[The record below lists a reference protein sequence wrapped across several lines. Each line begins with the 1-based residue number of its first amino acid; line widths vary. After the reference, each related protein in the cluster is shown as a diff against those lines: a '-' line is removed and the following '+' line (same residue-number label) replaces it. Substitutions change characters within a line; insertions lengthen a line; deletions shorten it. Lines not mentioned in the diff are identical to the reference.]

1 MAYHP
6 TVLAQLLQS
15 VPRLEFEKLAQT
27 HDGARR
33 SDALPRWSQFIALAV
48 GHLGQRHSL
57 RDIEAALTSDPKL
70 HYHLGTRAVSR
81 SSLARA
87 NENLTADFYRDLF
100 GKLYARLQNTH
111 AVPGKRFR
119 FKGKLFSLDGSL
131 IDLSMKVFP
140 WADVALKKAA
150 FKLHLGLDHDGLI
163 PAFAEVSE
171 GLTAEMDVA
180 DTFAFPKGSVLV
192 FDRGYSRYTWHKQ
205 LTDKG
210 LFWVTRARK
219 GMLYE
224 VVKTHPVAEG
234 GSVISD
240 QIVRLSNKRA
250 RKVGAYDIRR
260 VEYRDIESGKIYVFI
275 TNQKTWSAQTV
286 ADIYK
291 SRWEVELFFKWIKQN
306 LKIKTVLGHTINAV
320 ASQIFVALC
329 VYLLM
334 AFQKF
339 VSQTTYGLQAVFRLV
354 QLNAFVRK
362 PIAELL
368 SPRKR
373 EPPDPQINMTLRAA

>member
-6 TVLAQLLQS
+6 TVLSQLIQS
-15 VPRLEFEKLAQT
+15 VPRLEFEKLAQA

-33 SDALPRWSQFIALAV
+33 SDALSRWSQFISLAV

-57 RDIEAALTSDPKL
+57 RDIEATLASDPKL
-70 HYHLGTRAVSR
+70 HYHLGTSAVSK
-81 SSLARA
+81 SALARA
-87 NENLTADFYRDLF
+87 NENLSADFYRDLF
-100 GKLYARLQNTH
+100 GKLYDQTQKMH

-131 IDLSMKVFP
+131 IDLSLKVFP
-140 WADVALKKAA
+140 WADVSSKKAA

-171 GLTAEMDVA
+171 GLTSEMEVA

-192 FDRGYSRYTWHKQ
+192 FDRGYSRYTWHKE

-219 GMLYE
+219 GMLYD
-224 VVKTHPVAEG
+224 VIKTRPIAEG
-234 GSVISD
+234 GNVISD

-250 RKVGAYDIRR
+250 RKASAYDIRR
-260 VEYRDIESGKIYVFI
+260 VEYRDPESGKIYVFI

-286 ADIYK
+286 ANIYK

-306 LKIKTVLGHTINAV
+306 LKIKSFLGNTINAV
-320 ASQIFVALC
+320 A
-329 VYLLM
+329 
-334 AFQKF
+334 
-339 VSQTTYGLQAVFRLV
+339 
-354 QLNAFVRK
+354 
-362 PIAELL
+362 
-368 SPRKR
+368 
-373 EPPDPQINMTLRAA
+373 

>member
-6 TVLAQLLQS
+6 TVLSQLIQS
-15 VPRLEFEKLAQT
+15 VPRLEFEKLAQA
-27 HDGARR
+27 HDGVRR

-57 RDIEAALTSDPKL
+57 RDIEAALASDPKL
-70 HYHLGTRAVSR
+70 HYHLGTSAVSR
-81 SSLARA
+81 SALARA
-87 NENLTADFYRDLF
+87 NEKLTADFYRDLF
-100 GKLYARLQNTH
+100 GELYRRLQNTH

-140 WADVALKKAA
+140 WADVAPKKAA

-171 GLTAEMDVA
+171 GLTSEMEVA
-180 DTFAFPKGSVLV
+180 DAFAFPQGSVLV
-192 FDRGYSRYTWHKQ
+192 FDRGYSRYAWHKQ

-219 GMLYE
+219 GMSYE
-224 VVKTHPVAEG
+224 VIETRPVAKD
-234 GSVISD
+234 SAVISD
-240 QIVRLSNKRA
+240 QIVRLSSKRA
-250 RKVGAYDIRR
+250 RQAGAYDIRR
-260 VEYRDIESGKIYVFI
+260 VEYLDPDSGKTYVFI
-275 TNQKTWSAQTV
+275 TNQRNWSAQTV

-329 VYLLM
+329 VYLLV

-339 VSQTTYGLQAVFRLV
+339 VSKTAYGLQTVFRLV

-362 PIAELL
+362 PIIDLL
-368 SPRKR
+368 CPRKQ
-373 EPPDPQINMTLRAA
+373 EPPAPQINLALRTA

>member
-1 MAYHP
+1 MTYHP
-6 TVLAQLLQS
+6 TVLSQLLQS
-15 VPRLEFEKLAQT
+15 VPRLEFEKLAKA
-27 HDGARR
+27 HDGPRR
-33 SDALPRWSQFIALAV
+33 SDALSRWSQFIALTV

-57 RDIEAALTSDPKL
+57 RDIEAALASDPKL
-70 HYHLGTRAVSR
+70 HYHLGSGSVSR
-81 SSLARA
+81 SALARA

-100 GKLYARLQNTH
+100 GSLYARLQNTH

-140 WADVALKKAA
+140 WADVAPKKAA
-150 FKLHLGLDHDGLI
+150 FKLHVGLDHDGLI

-171 GLTAEMDVA
+171 GLTSEMEVA

-192 FDRGYSRYTWHKQ
+192 FDRGYSRYTWHKH

-224 VVKTHPVAEG
+224 VVRTRPVAEG
-234 GSVISD
+234 GQVIND
-240 QIVRLSNKRA
+240 QIIRLSNERA
-250 RKVGAYDIRR
+250 RQAGAYDIRR
-260 VEYRDIESGKIYVFI
+260 VEYRDPETDKIYVFI

-306 LKIKTVLGHTINAV
+306 LKIKSVLGHTINAV

-329 VYLLM
+329 VYLLI

-339 VSQTTYGLQAVFRLV
+339 VSQTAYGLQAVFRLV

-362 PIAELL
+362 PIAQLL
-368 SPRKR
+368 CPRKQ
-373 EPPDPQINMTLRAA
+373 EPPDLQMTITLRAA

>member
-6 TVLAQLLQS
+6 TVLSQLIQS
-15 VPRLEFEKLAQT
+15 VPRLEFEKLAQA
-27 HDGARR
+27 HDGVRR

-57 RDIEAALTSDPKL
+57 RDIEAALASDPKL
-70 HYHLGTRAVSR
+70 HFHLGTSAVSR
-81 SSLARA
+81 SALARA
-87 NENLTADFYRDLF
+87 NEKLTADFYRDLF
-100 GKLYARLQNTH
+100 GELYRRLQNTH
-111 AVPGKRFR
+111 AAPGKRFR

-140 WADVALKKAA
+140 WADVAPKKAA

-171 GLTAEMDVA
+171 GLTSEMEVA
-180 DTFAFPKGSVLV
+180 DAFAFPQGSVLV
-192 FDRGYSRYTWHKQ
+192 FDRGYSRYAWHKQ

-219 GMLYE
+219 GMSYE
-224 VVKTHPVAEG
+224 VIETRPVAKD
-234 GSVISD
+234 SAVISD
-240 QIVRLSNKRA
+240 QIVRLSSKRA
-250 RKVGAYDIRR
+250 RQAGAYDIRR
-260 VEYRDIESGKIYVFI
+260 VEYLDPDSGKTYVFI
-275 TNQKTWSAQTV
+275 TNQRNWSAQTV

-329 VYLLM
+329 VYLLV

-339 VSQTTYGLQAVFRLV
+339 VSKTAYGLQTVFRLV

-362 PIAELL
+362 PIIDLL
-368 SPRKR
+368 CPRKQ
-373 EPPDPQINMTLRAA
+373 EPPAPQINLALRTA

>member
-6 TVLAQLLQS
+6 TVLSQLIQS

-100 GKLYARLQNTH
+100 GELYARLQNTH

-140 WADVALKKAA
+140 WADVAPKKAA

-320 ASQIFVALC
+320 ASQIFVALR

>member
-100 GKLYARLQNTH
+100 GELYARLQNTH
-111 AVPGKRFR
+111 AVPCKRFR

-140 WADVALKKAA
+140 WADVAPKKAA

-339 VSQTTYGLQAVFRLV
+339 VSQTAYGLQAVFRLV

-362 PIAELL
+362 PIIEFLC
-368 SPRKR
+368 PRKQ
-373 EPPDPQINMTLRAA
+373 EPPDPQINLTLRAA

>member
-100 GKLYARLQNTH
+100 GELYARLQNTH

-140 WADVALKKAA
+140 WADVAPKKAA

-260 VEYRDIESGKIYVFI
+260 VEYRETESGKTYVFI

-339 VSQTTYGLQAVFRLV
+339 VSQTAFVLQAVFRLV

-362 PIAELL
+362 PIIEFLC
-368 SPRKR
+368 PRKQ
-373 EPPDPQINMTLRAA
+373 EPSDPQINLTLRAA

>member
-6 TVLAQLLQS
+6 TVLSQLLQS
-15 VPRLEFEKLAQT
+15 VPRLEFEQLARR

-33 SDALPRWSQFIALAV
+33 SDALSRWSQFIALAV

-57 RDIEAALTSDPKL
+57 RDIEAALAADPKL
-70 HYHLGTRAVSR
+70 HYHLGSKRVSR
-81 SSLARA
+81 SALARA
-87 NENLTADFYRDLF
+87 NENLSADFYRDLF
-100 GKLYARLQNTH
+100 GTLYDRLQKTH

-140 WADVALKKAA
+140 WADVAPKKAA

-171 GLTAEMDVA
+171 GLTPEMEVA

-192 FDRGYSRYTWHKQ
+192 FDRGYGRYTWHKQ

-219 GMLYE
+219 GMQHDVIE
-224 VVKTHPVAEG
+224 TRPVAEDDP
-234 GSVISD
+234 VISD
-240 QIVRLSNKRA
+240 QIVRLRNKRA
-250 RKVGAYDIRR
+250 RQAGAYDIRR
-260 VEYRDIESGKIYVFI
+260 VEYRDPETGRVYAFI

-306 LKIKTVLGHTINAV
+306 LKIKSFLGHTVNAV
-320 ASQIFVALC
+320 ASQIFVAFC
-329 VYLLM
+329 
-334 AFQKF
+334 AC
-339 VSQTTYGLQAVFRLV
+339 TC
-354 QLNAFVRK
+354 
-362 PIAELL
+362 
-368 SPRKR
+368 
-373 EPPDPQINMTLRAA
+373 

>member
-6 TVLAQLLQS
+6 TVLSQLLQS
-15 VPRLEFEKLAQT
+15 VPRLEFEKLAQR

-33 SDALPRWSQFIALAV
+33 SDALSRWSQFIALAV

-57 RDIEAALTSDPKL
+57 RDIEAALAGDRKL
-70 HYHLGTRAVSR
+70 HYHLGTGTVSR
-81 SSLARA
+81 SALARA
-87 NENLTADFYRDLF
+87 NEKLYADFYRDLF
-100 GKLYARLQNTH
+100 GILYARLQNTR

-140 WADVALKKAA
+140 WADVAPKKAA

-171 GLTAEMDVA
+171 GLVSEMDVA

-219 GMLYE
+219 GMQYE
-224 VVKTHPVAEG
+224 VVKTRPVAES
-234 GSVISD
+234 GSIISD

-250 RKVGAYDIRR
+250 RRAGAYDVRR
-260 VEYRDIESGKIYVFI
+260 VEYRDPVSGKTYVFI

-286 ADIYK
+286 ADIYQ
-291 SRWEVELFFKWIKQN
+291 SRWEVELFFKWVKQN
-306 LKIKTVLGHTINAV
+306 LKIKSVLGRTINAV

-329 VYLLM
+329 VYLLV

-339 VSQTTYGLQAVFRLV
+339 VSQTAYGLQAVLRLV

-362 PIAELL
+362 PIADFLC
-368 SPRKR
+368 PRKQ
-373 EPPDPQINMTLRAA
+373 EPPDLQIALMLRAA

>member
-6 TVLAQLLQS
+6 TVLSQLLQS
-15 VPRLEFEKLAQT
+15 VPRLEFEKLVQA

-57 RDIEAALTSDPKL
+57 RDIEAALASDPKL
-70 HYHLGTRAVSR
+70 HYHLGTRAVSK
-81 SSLARA
+81 SALARA
-87 NENLTADFYRDLF
+87 NESLTADFYKDLF
-100 GKLYARLQNTH
+100 GALYARLQATH
-111 AVPGKRFR
+111 VVPGKPFR

-140 WADVALKKAA
+140 WADVAPKKAA

-163 PAFAEVSE
+163 PAFAEVTE
-171 GLTAEMDVA
+171 GLTSEMDTV
-180 DTFAFPKGSVLV
+180 DTFDFPKGSVLV

-219 GMLYE
+219 GMRYE
-224 VVKTHPVAEG
+224 VVHAREVADG
-234 GSVISD
+234 GNVISD
-240 QIVRLSNKRA
+240 QIVRLTNKKA
-250 RKVGAYDIRR
+250 RQAGVHDIRR
-260 VEYRDIESGKIYVFI
+260 IEYRDPASGKLYVFI
-275 TNQKTWSAQTV
+275 TNHKGWSAQTV
-286 ADIYK
+286 ADIYR
-291 SRWEVELFFKWIKQN
+291 SRWEIELFFKWIKQN
-306 LKIKTVLGHTINAV
+306 LKIRSVLGHTINAV
-320 ASQIFVALC
+320 ATQIFVALC
-329 VYLLM
+329 IYLLI
-334 AFQKF
+334 AYQKF
-339 VSQTTYGLQAVFRLV
+339 VSQTGYGLQAVFRLM

-368 SPRKR
+368 CPRKAG
-373 EPPDPQINMTLRAA
+373 PPDPQLDFTLRAA

>member
-6 TVLAQLLQS
+6 TVLSQLLQS
-15 VPRLEFEKLAQT
+15 VPRLEFEKRAQA
-27 HDGARR
+27 HDGTRR
-33 SDALPRWSQFIALAV
+33 SDALSRWSQFIALAV

-57 RDIEAALTSDPKL
+57 RDIEAALAGDPKL
-70 HYHLGTRAVSR
+70 HYHLGTATVSR
-81 SSLARA
+81 SALART
-87 NENLTADFYRDLF
+87 NENLSADFYRDLF
-100 GKLYARLQNTH
+100 GALYARLQNTQV
-111 AVPGKRFR
+111 VPGKRFR

-140 WADVALKKAA
+140 WADVAPKKAA

-171 GLTAEMDVA
+171 GLVSEMDMA

-219 GMLYE
+219 GMQYE
-224 VVKTHPVAEG
+224 VIRTCPVAEG
-234 GSVISD
+234 GLVVSD

-250 RKVGAYDIRR
+250 RQAGAYDIRR
-260 VEYRDIESGKIYVFI
+260 IEYRDPKSGKTYVFI
-275 TNQKTWSAQTV
+275 TNQKRWSAQTV
-286 ADIYK
+286 ADIYQ

-306 LKIKTVLGHTINAV
+306 LKIKSVLGHTINAV

-329 VYLLM
+329 VYLLV

-339 VSQTTYGLQAVFRLV
+339 VSRTAYGLQAVFRLV

-362 PIAELL
+362 PITDLL
-368 SPRKR
+368 CPRKR
-373 EPPDPQINMTLRAA
+373 EPPDPQIALMLRAA

>member
-6 TVLAQLLQS
+6 TVLSQLLQS
-15 VPRLEFEKLAQT
+15 VPRLEFEKLAQR

-33 SDALPRWSQFIALAV
+33 SDALSRWSQFIALAV

-57 RDIEAALTSDPKL
+57 RDIEAALAGDRKL
-70 HYHLGTRAVSR
+70 HYHLGTGTVSR
-81 SSLARA
+81 SALARA
-87 NENLTADFYRDLF
+87 NEKLTADFYRDLF
-100 GKLYARLQNTH
+100 GILYARLQNTR

-140 WADVALKKAA
+140 WADVAPKKAA

-171 GLTAEMDVA
+171 GLVSEMDVA

-219 GMLYE
+219 GMQYE
-224 VVKTHPVAEG
+224 VVKTRPVAES
-234 GSVISD
+234 GSIISD

-250 RKVGAYDIRR
+250 RRAGAYDVRR
-260 VEYRDIESGKIYVFI
+260 VEYRDPVSGKTYVFI

-286 ADIYK
+286 ADIYQ
-291 SRWEVELFFKWIKQN
+291 SRWEVELFFKWVKQN
-306 LKIKTVLGHTINAV
+306 LKIKSVLGHTINAV

-329 VYLLM
+329 VYLLV

-339 VSQTTYGLQAVFRLV
+339 VSQTAYGLQAVLRLV

-362 PIAELL
+362 PIADFLC
-368 SPRKR
+368 PRKQ
-373 EPPDPQINMTLRAA
+373 EPPDLQIALMLRAA

>member
-6 TVLAQLLQS
+6 TVLSQLLQT
-15 VPRLEFEKLAQT
+15 VPRLEFEKLAQA

-33 SDALPRWSQFIALAV
+33 SDALSRWSQFIALAV

-57 RDIEAALTSDPKL
+57 RDIEAALATDPKL
-70 HYHLGTRAVSR
+70 HYHLGSKTVSR
-81 SSLARA
+81 SGLARA
-87 NENLTADFYRDLF
+87 NENLSADFYRELF
-100 GKLYARLQNTH
+100 GELYARLQKTH

-119 FKGKLFSLDGSL
+119 FKGKLFALDGSL

-140 WADVALKKAA
+140 WADVGPKKAA

-171 GLTAEMDVA
+171 GLTSEMEVA

-210 LFWVTRARK
+210 LFWVTRARR

-224 VVKTHPVAEG
+224 VIKTQSVAEG
-234 GSVISD
+234 GNVISD
-240 QIVRLSNKRA
+240 QLVRLNNKRA
-250 RKVGAYDIRR
+250 RQAGAYAIRR
-260 VEYRDIESGKIYVFI
+260 VEYRDSESGKVYVFI

-306 LKIKTVLGHTINAV
+306 LKIKSVLGHSINAV

-329 VYLLM
+329 IYLLM

-339 VSQTTYGLQAVFRLV
+339 VSRTTYGLQAVFRLV

-362 PIAELL
+362 PIAQLL
-368 SPRKR
+368 CPRKQQ
-373 EPPDPQINMTLRAA
+373 PPDPQMALTLRAA

>member
-1 MAYHP
+1 MSYHP

-15 VPRLEFEKLAQT
+15 VPRLEFEKLAQA

-140 WADVALKKAA
+140 WADVAPKKAA

-171 GLTAEMDVA
+171 GLTAEMEVA

-224 VVKTHPVAEG
+224 VVKTRPVAEG
-234 GSVISD
+234 STIISD
-240 QIVRLSNKRA
+240 KIVRLSNKRA
-250 RKVGAYDIRR
+250 RQAGAYDIRR
-260 VEYRDIESGKIYVFI
+260 IEYCDPESGKLYVFI
-275 TNQKTWSAQTV
+275 TNQRNWSAQTV

-373 EPPDPQINMTLRAA
+373 EPPDPQVNMTLRAA